1 MSDDNSSRRAPAR
14 ASGAREDARAGLPL
28 VLITGAAGN
37 LGGSL
42 AADLERDYRIVGLDR
57 DAGTADF
64 PIVPFDLSSDDK
76 VRRALREVGERFGT
90 RIAAVVHLA
99 AYFDT
104 TGEPSPLYDIV
115 NVQGTRRL
123 LQALQ
128 SFEVG
133 RFVYAGTMLVHAPC
147 RPGERIDEDQPFEPP
162 YAYPQSKLET
172 EQVIREHHGR
182 IPYAILRLA
191 GIYDRETMVPTLAHQ
206 IARIHERELESH
218 LYSGSL
224 LTGQSMLH
232 RDDMIAAFRL
242 TIDARDTL
250 PDGLAMLIGEADAI
264 GYEAL
269 QDRIGELIHGRDE
282 WPTLRVPKRIAAFG
296 SWAQAKVEPIVPD
309 ALDQGE
315 RPFIRPYMVRMADAH
330 YALDTARARALIG
343 WEAKHSLADEL
354 PGMIDALKTDPAQWY
369 AANGVVAPPWL
380 EDAARRVDDPE
391 ALRARTER
399 RVRAEHAQHRWAHFL
414 NIGLGFWLL
423 TQPMLIQVREP
434 PLRVAE
440 MALGVAVIVFATLSL
455 GWRLGFARWVTAAL
469 GALVMAVPF
478 VFYTGNAAAY
488 LSDTLVGALIFGFAV
503 CLPPEPGTS
512 MLARMTGPDLPP
524 GWSFNPSS
532 WTQRIPVIALA
543 FVGLFVSRY
552 LAAYQMGH
560 VNGIWEPFFA
570 GSAANPLNGTEEIVT
585 SSVSQAWP
593 VPDAALG
600 GYTYI
605 LEILTGIVGARTRWR
620 TMPWL
625 VLLFGLMIVPLGIV
639 SVTFIIIQPIVIG
652 TWSTLALIGAAA
664 MLVQIP
670 YSVDEL
676 VAVAMF
682 LRRRVRAGHSLLRT
696 FLFGDTDETA
706 PAAPA
711 AHREHDRPRDE
722 FDRPAH
728 VVLADMASGG
738 VNLPWNLAV
747 ALAIGVLLM
756 CSRLT
761 VGASGGIANADHV
774 IGSLVLTVVA
784 LAAAEPLRALRFLL
798 MPLGAA
804 LCIVPMVYGI
814 GGVHLAID
822 IACGL
827 ALIGLSLRR
836 GRIVQRY
843 GRWSRF
849 VV

>member
-1 MSDDNSSRRAPAR
+1 MS
-14 ASGAREDARAGLPL
+14 EDTPTPRSDSPL

-37 LGGSL
+37 LGHSL
-42 AADLERDYRIVGLDR
+42 AADLGRDHRVVGLDR
-57 DAGTADF
+57 DAGGADF
-64 PIVPFDLSSDDK
+64 PIVAFDLSSGDK
-76 VRRALREVGERFGT
+76 VRRALREVADRFGT

-99 AYFDT
+99 AYFDA
-104 TGEPSPLYDIV
+104 TGKPNPLYDVV

-123 LQALQ
+123 LDALQ
-128 SFEVG
+128 PFEVG

-147 RPGERIDEDQPFEPP
+147 KPGERIDEDQPFDPP
-162 YAYPQSKLET
+162 YAYPQSKLQT

-206 IARIHERELESH
+206 IARIHERDLESH

-232 RDDMIAAFRL
+232 REDMVAAFRR
-242 TIDARDTL
+242 TIAARDAL
-250 PDGLAMLIGEADAI
+250 PDGVAMLIGEADAI
-264 GYEAL
+264 GYETL

-282 WPTLRVPKRIAAFG
+282 WPTLRVPKRIAALG

-330 YALDTARARALIG
+330 YALDTSRAKALIG
-343 WEAKHSLADEL
+343 WEARHALADEL
-354 PGMIDALKTDPAQWY
+354 PGMIDALKQDPKRWY
-369 AANGVVAPPWL
+369 DANGVVAPPWL
-380 EDAARRVDDPE
+380 EDADRRVDDPE
-391 ALRARTER
+391 GLRARTER
-399 RVRAEHAQHRWAHFL
+399 RIRAEHAQHRWAHIL

-423 TQPMLIQVREP
+423 TQPLLIQVREP

-440 MALGVAVIVFATLSL
+440 MALGLGVIVFATLSL
-455 GWRLGFARWVTAAL
+455 GWQLGFARWVTAAL
-469 GALVMAVPF
+469 GALTMAVPF

-488 LSDTLVGALIFGFAV
+488 LSDTLVGALIFGFAI
-503 CLPPEPGTS
+503 CLPPEPGTA
-512 MLARMTGPDLPP
+512 MLARMTGPEIPP

-532 WTQRIPVIALA
+532 WIQRIPIIALA

-560 VNGIWEPFFA
+560 VDTIWEPFFA
-570 GSAANPLNGTEEIVT
+570 GAADNPLNGSEEIVT

-600 GYTYI
+600 GYTYV
-605 LEILTGIVGARTRWR
+605 LEILTGLVGSRARWR

-639 SVTFIIIQPIVIG
+639 SITFIIIQPIVIG
-652 TWSTLALIGAAA
+652 TWSTLALVGAAA

-670 YSVDEL
+670 YSIDEL
-676 VAVAMF
+676 VAVGTF
-682 LRRRVRAGHSLLRT
+682 LRRRAAAGQSVLRT
-696 FLFGDTDETA
+696 FLFGDTDEAPTA
-706 PAAPA
+706 PSTA
-711 AHREHDRPRDE
+711 PRDATDAPRDA
-722 FDRPAH
+722 FDRPPR
-728 VVLADMASGG
+728 VVLADMLSGG
-738 VNLPWNLAV
+738 VNLPWTLAI
-747 ALAIGVLLM
+747 AIAIGVLLM

-814 GGVHLAID
+814 GGVHLALD

-827 ALIGLSLRR
+827 ALIALSLPR
-836 GRIVQRY
+836 GRIEQRY

-849 VV
+849 VF